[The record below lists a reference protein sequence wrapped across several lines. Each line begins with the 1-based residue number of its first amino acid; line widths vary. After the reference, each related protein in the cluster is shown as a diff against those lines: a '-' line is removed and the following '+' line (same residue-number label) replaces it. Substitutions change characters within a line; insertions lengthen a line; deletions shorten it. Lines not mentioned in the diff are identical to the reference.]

1 MSAMSIL
8 LYDTTISSAICGS
21 GVVPINRSRFEN
33 AYSSFLKTFFR
44 ALNPLKKKIIKT
56 ECQVH
61 KQINQHALII
71 LKNDRYD
78 RQYAFYMKYLEAL
91 NEGTVWADQDFK
103 SSNHFYNPYQKK
115 RGLYGRSNAM
125 ALTVDYYLK
134 AVLLWKKGKIRES
147 MFFLGAALHL
157 IQDVTIPQHVNV
169 RLLDDH
175 RQFENFVKRTYQ
187 YTHTFRALQ
196 GAYVL
201 STIENYVKFN
211 SRTALKIYRR
221 FRNVKNDE
229 SRYYRIARCT
239 LPLAKRTTAGAMV
252 LFYNKVVQRKEC

>member
-1 MSAMSIL
+1 M
-8 LYDTTISSAICGS
+8 
-21 GVVPINRSRFEN
+21 
-33 AYSSFLKTFFR
+33 
-44 ALNPLKKKIIKT
+44 KKKVIKT
-56 ECQVH
+56 ECLVH

-78 RQYAFYMKYLEAL
+78 KQYDFYMEFIEAL
-91 NEGTVWADQDFK
+91 NDGAVWADQDFK
-103 SSNHFYNPYQKK
+103 SSNHFYSPYQKK

-125 ALTVDYYLK
+125 AFTVDYYLK
-134 AVLLWKKGKIRES
+134 AVLHWKKGEFLES

-187 YTHTFRALQ
+187 YIHTFQALE

-211 SRTALKIYRR
+211 SRTALKIHRR
-221 FRNVKNDE
+221 FRNIKNDE
-229 SRYYRIARCT
+229 SRFYRVAKCT
-239 LPLAKRTTAGAMV
+239 LPLAERTTAGAMV
-252 LFYNKVVQRKEC
+252 LFYNTVVQNQKR